1 MWVGVPARRRAAC
14 EAGGTRRAAEAVV
27 VLSAVW
33 CCVVVVV
40 VVLEEEEDVSRRV
53 QAECSAWGCW
63 EAAGVEFA
71 ERKPERRGEAKRGGR
86 LAKRAFARKSG
97 GRLDFARPT

>member
-40 VVLEEEEDVSRRV
+40 VVLEEEDVSRRV

>member
-1 MWVGVPARRRAAC
+1 M
-14 EAGGTRRAAEAVV
+14 